1 MKHSI
6 FLAKLIKKFHIL
18 WVCYAHWEYGTLSC
32 ALVCGMGITEPR
44 PHARDDRRTDCRCRR
59 SRYTHRSR

>member
-1 MKHSI
+1 MKYSI

-44 PHARDDRRTDCRCRR
+44 PHAREDRSTESR
-59 SRYTHRSR
+59 S